1 MSPRILLICL
11 TLAWTSASSFASGT
25 PGSDAGA
32 PKTIIEIS
40 PMSITVDAGKDIQ
53 ESYAITGAT
62 TATLNGVPVRPE
74 DLRAGMV
81 ASITFSNDGKTAMAI
96 HAMPAPR
103 VTKKP
108 PPPESTSV
116 WINLK

>member
-1 MSPRILLICL
+1 MFPRTLLACALMAL
-11 TLAWTSASSFASGT
+11 TCGAAMATGV

-40 PMSITVDAGKDIQ
+40 PMSLTVDAGKDVQ
-53 ESYAITGAT
+53 VSYAITGTT
-62 TATLNGVPVRPE
+62 TATLSGTPVRPE

-81 ASITFSNDGKTAMAI
+81 ASITLSSDGKTAMAI
-96 HAMPAPR
+96 HALPAPR

-108 PPPESTSV
+108 PPPPPV
-116 WINLK
+116 IWW